1 MRQWGFREWWVQN
14 VKEQHF
20 TVDDER
26 SKIFVACQTGKKED
40 QASNLQGGPMV
51 RGRSYVDRDRRAAK
65 RFTPRNDADAAR
77 KGRRRLKQAG
87 RGAG

>member
-26 SKIFVACQTGKKED
+26 
-40 QASNLQGGPMV
+40 
-51 RGRSYVDRDRRAAK
+51 
-65 RFTPRNDADAAR
+65 
-77 KGRRRLKQAG
+77 
-87 RGAG
+87 